1 MSDNEGNSRKM
12 PKSVQERVQE
22 YRKNNPELNKLSRE
36 KQNLPFLREKLK
48 IPIFYFL
55 ILLPWDLLPWDTL
68 LIPFQLQQH
77 ISDFRTHFM
86 TAQVS

>member
-1 MSDNEGNSRKM
+1 MTTLNVEVPAYKYAA
-12 PKSVQERVQE
+12 P
-22 YRKNNPELNKLSRE
+22 KNNPELSKLSRE

-68 LIPFQLQQH
+68 LMQFQLQQH
-77 ISDFRTHFM
+77 ISYFRTHFM
-86 TAQVS
+86 TAEVS